1 MFGTACTPETPIGT
15 CMVSSEGACAAY
27 YNFGRMHREAAQLVG
42 RAQLSGAALF
52 ARYADAPNA
61 LGYCGPPE
69 GIGTTEAEIRASARR
84 FSGVWPYLQVLAR
97 LTGTADPLDA
107 RLVEAY
113 WLGRDLGVD
122 RAEFGRELL
131 AVLGP
136 QAGAYWTHLTPDLL
150 AEAAPDHGFH
160 VFGVYPWSR
169 LLAAGPQPLFVLDSC
184 RIRWG
189 TVVGLDPLTVS
200 SPRLTWDGSALGLGE
215 PDGRPGRRRRRGR
228 SATWWRCT
236 GTASST
242 VLTPDQAEVLA
253 ESTEARLA
261 ATNARLGR
269 RPYATV
275 P

>member
-1 MFGTACTPETPIGT
+1 VTRH
-15 CMVSSEGACAAY
+15 SSSAGVE
-27 YNFGRMHREAAQLVG
+27 
-42 RAQLSGAALF
+42 LF

-69 GIGTTEAEIRASARR
+69 GIGSTEAEIRASARR

-97 LTGTADPLDA
+97 LTGTEDPLDP

-113 WLGRDLGVD
+113 WLGRDLGVN

-131 AVLGP
+131 AVLGAR
-136 QAGAYWTHLTPDLL
+136 AGAYWKHLTPDLL

-169 LLAAGPQPLFVLDSC
+169 LLGAGPQPLFVLDSC

-200 SPRLTWDGSALGLGE
+200 SPRLTCDGQLGLADPTDGE
-215 PDGRPGRRRRRGR
+215 VDGDGVAVGDVVAVHWDRLVD
-228 SATWWRCT
+228 
-236 GTASST
+236 

-253 ESTEARLA
+253 ASTAERLRL
-261 ATNARLGR
+261 TNARLCA
-269 RPYATV
+269 P
-275 P
+275 